1 MSTTI
6 ADLLVNFRGDIG
18 DLASKIAAAKT
29 DMNTVAESAKSSGG
43 GILSGFK
50 SGISGV
56 LDFGAKIGQTVIG
69 MQGLAQGAVGL
80 ASALLEPNASMEQ
93 TSTAFTQLLGSSKAA
108 SAELKDLQQ
117 FAASTPFEFP
127 ELADSTQKLLAF
139 QIPLKD
145 TKPLLT
151 AIGDALSGL
160 GKNTAASLD
169 QVVNVFGQMNAAGKI
184 QTQDLMQLTSVG
196 INGFQILAD
205 QMHKPVSVIKDMV
218 TSGVIPAQK
227 GIEMLRAGME
237 KTFGGGMQAQSMTFN
252 GLLSTFQDNIG
263 AAWRTMSGPLFNSA
277 KSALTE
283 AGNLVS
289 SPAFQDFAT
298 GTGQAIAHV
307 FSQIGNF
314 VSTNVVPAV
323 HEFVGVIQSPQLA
336 AFLIQLRD
344 LGTQLVGMVAP
355 AFKDSSVSA
364 GSLFTFIKTTGLPA
378 LTGLVGGLTQTIK
391 FLKDNGDAVKITAA
405 AITVLFVPA
414 LIKSGVE
421 STIASV
427 KMTGQY
433 IQGIIKTGIAGWEAA
448 GKVATFIGSMIA
460 SGTQSVIAGAQIA
473 ASFVANM
480 VKTGVEAAAAGVK
493 IGVAFVA
500 NVAKAGIQAVV
511 SGAQM
516 LASLVPAIISV
527 VAEATIAAVTA
538 IPALVVG
545 FGAWAAGAIAAAI
558 PTLAL
563 TWPILAVAAAVV
575 AVILIFKNWGAI
587 STWVG
592 GVFDWLGTHLREV
605 ATNIKNGVGDKFNE
619 LGTNIR
625 NKATEIKNDVGQKF
639 SDLGTNVHDKTTE
652 MGVNVLNTWN
662 KLNHSTD
669 SSWQDIANTAGKR
682 IGQMK
687 DSVIASVGQMVAN
700 VVAWLINLK
709 NQAGQKASDI
719 VAAIRNFFTN
729 LPGEAMQWGRNI
741 IQGLINGIGSMLG
754 NLSNMAGQAAQ
765 TIANFLPHSPAK
777 EGPLRELNVFGPS
790 LVKGVASGIDTSAPM
805 LRASMLH
812 LVQPMAYP
820 IRPSAGMIASS
831 VQASGSG
838 GSSAGGQGQTF
849 ILEVDGMMLAK
860 INNKN
865 TDKLVRLK
873 LGSKGRVA

>member
-587 STWVG
+587 SKWVG
-592 GVFDWLGTHLREV
+592 GVFDWLGTHVREV
-605 ATNIKNGVGDKFNE
+605 ATNIKNGVGGAFDSMGTNVRNKTTE
-619 LGTNIR
+619 LGTN
-625 NKATEIKNDVGQKF
+625 
-639 SDLGTNVHDKTTE
+639 
-652 MGVNVLNTWN
+652 VLNQWN
-662 KLNHSTD
+662 KLNHSSD

-682 IGQMK
+682 AGQMR
-687 DSVIASVGQMVAN
+687 DAVVGYVQQLGSQLGANFSRIATQAVVWGAN
-700 VVAWLINLK
+700 FI
-709 NQAGQKASDI
+709 S
-719 VAAIRNFFTN
+719 
-729 LPGEAMQWGRNI
+729 
-741 IQGLINGIGSMLG
+741 GLISGIES
-754 NLSNMAGQAAQ
+754 MAG
-765 TIANFLPHSPAK
+765 NM
-777 EGPLRELNVFGPS
+777 ENVIGGMFSNLGSDVHNALHNAGIP
-790 LVKGVASGIDTSAPM
+790 GFASGTSSAPGGISWVGERGPELM
-805 LRASMLH
+805 YIPRGA
-812 LVQPMAYP
+812 Q
-820 IRPSAGMIASS
+820 IIPSN
-831 VQASGSG
+831 QTGSAT
-838 GSSAGGQGQTF
+838 AGGQQQIIVQSPPIYLDGRLLTS
-849 ILEVDGMMLAK
+849 GMMPYLANA
-860 INNKN
+860 IRYS
-865 TDKLVRLK
+865 V
-873 LGSKGRVA
+873 GSVGF